1 MYELWDKEGRLAPI
15 VLKATRRGALISDN
29 KREWAAGQRLGA
41 LGPGDAPLPGI
52 MKIGPAVCRG
62 RKRANSKGS
71 KLMGMR
77 NLYVCMYVCSGV
89 CMYVCMYLYVCMY
102 VCMFWRMYVC
112 MYFLATPSSWQHRS
126 SWQ

>member
-1 MYELWDKEGRLAPI
+1 MTPVVPQAHVYELRDKEGRLAPI

-29 KREWAAGQRLGA
+29 KREWATGQRLGA

-77 NLYVCMYVCSGV
+77 NLYV
-89 CMYVCMYLYVCMY
+89 
-102 VCMFWRMYVC
+102 
-112 MYFLATPSSWQHRS
+112 LATPSSWQHCS
-126 SWQ
+126 SWRLH